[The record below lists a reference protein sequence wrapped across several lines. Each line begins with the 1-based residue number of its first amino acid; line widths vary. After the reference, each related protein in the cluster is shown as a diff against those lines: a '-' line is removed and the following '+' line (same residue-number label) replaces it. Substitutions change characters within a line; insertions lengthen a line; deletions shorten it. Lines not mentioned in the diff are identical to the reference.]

1 MSDFLTDSR
10 RLLEIA
16 KERGA
21 LIFGNFNLSSG
32 GTSSYYFDGRLLT
45 LDPEGAYLTA
55 MCLIPI
61 LRECGA
67 EAIAGPTLGA
77 DPIVSAVAAVSHLE
91 GTPFP
96 ALIVRKEAK
105 SYGGRRAIEGP
116 IREGMKVAVVDDTCT
131 SGASLFH
138 AIDVVESN
146 GCEVVKALS
155 IMDRMAGGSEECRK
169 RGYDF
174 QSVFEASNEGEIS
187 IVSRS

>member
-1 MSDFLTDSR
+1 MSNYVPDSA

-21 LIFGNFNLSSG
+21 LIFGEFKLSAG
-32 GTSSYYFDGRLLT
+32 GTSTYYFDASLLT

-55 MCLIPI
+55 MCIIPI
-61 LRECGA
+61 LKDCGA

-77 DPIVSAVAAVSHLE
+77 DPIVAAVAVVSHLQ

-105 SYGGRRAIEGP
+105 SHGGRRAIEGP
-116 IREGMKVAVVDDTCT
+116 IREGMKVAVIDDTCT

-155 IMDRMAGGSEECRK
+155 IMDRMAGGSEECRR

-174 QSVFEASNEGEIS
+174 QSVFRASMEGKIS
-187 IVSRS
+187 IVS